1 MGARA
6 PPPAPFHGGYF
17 GRSGVFF
24 SWISF
29 LCVAFA
35 TTRSRPSEHGSAHG
49 EGRSCSVTPRRAYTE
64 IFLVGGVMS
73 HFMEMVASF

>member
-6 PPPAPFHGGYF
+6 PPPAPFHRGYF
-17 GRSGVFF
+17 GRSGYFF

-35 TTRSRPSEHGSAHG
+35 TARSCPSECGSARG
-49 EGRSCSVTPRRAYTE
+49 EGRSCSVTPGRAYTE
-64 IFLVGGVMS
+64 ILGGGGLS
-73 HFMEMVASF
+73 RFMEMVASF